1 MSSPEPEHATALI
14 HLDWRISPGR
24 VESMRSRPVFAC
36 NARFPDRQ
44 PADLFSVV
52 LRWPSADPTEAHF
65 SLLVQAPS
73 MRPVGARLQP
83 GQRISVTEG
92 IRVLAE
98 AEVIRLLE

>member
-1 MSSPEPEHATALI
+1 
-14 HLDWRISPGR
+14 
-24 VESMRSRPVFAC
+24 
-36 NARFPDRQ
+36 
-44 PADLFSVV
+44 
-52 LRWPSADPTEAHF
+52 
-65 SLLVQAPS
+65 